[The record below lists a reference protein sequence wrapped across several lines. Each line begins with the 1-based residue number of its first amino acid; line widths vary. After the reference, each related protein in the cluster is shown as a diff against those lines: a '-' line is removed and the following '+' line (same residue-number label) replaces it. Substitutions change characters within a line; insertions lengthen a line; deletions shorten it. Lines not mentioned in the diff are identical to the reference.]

1 MTDSNERPLRR
12 ARKERVPRDP
22 RPVKRRRVSNEMV
35 SRSRGA
41 RRGVVAGLVVLV
53 LVVTIV
59 GIGGWY
65 SLFRNESGLAPGR
78 AIRVVVPAKSTSTQ
92 IASIL
97 ADSGAVPNALMF
109 RIRARLEKGD
119 GKLKPGTY
127 DLTTGMDY
135 LDAIATL
142 EEGTKTVYFTVAIPE
157 GWTIGQIA
165 RRVQA
170 QTGVRAADFE
180 RVAKTQ
186 AQDPKLQ
193 ATYPFLRSN
202 KTPSLEGYLFP
213 KTYQVKKGSTAQ
225 TIVEQM
231 LTQFGRET
239 DGLDPSF
246 AASAGV
252 SEHGIVTIASIIER
266 EASVPRDR
274 PLVASVIYNRLAKK
288 MRLQLDS
295 TVMYV
300 VGNKTLTLDD
310 LKVASP
316 YNTYVAAGLPPG
328 PIASPGLVALQAAAA
343 PTKTTF
349 LYYIMDHKDGSQSF
363 TNTYDEFLKLKVQA
377 KKGLK

>member
-1 MTDSNERPLRR
+1 MTDSNGRPTPRRRERPQ
-12 ARKERVPRDP
+12 RVS
-22 RPVKRRRVSNEMV
+22 RPPKRRVVSNDV
-35 SRSRGA
+35 VRKPRGA
-41 RRGVVAGLVVLV
+41 RRGMVGGLIVLV
-53 LVVTIV
+53 LVVAAV

-65 SLFRNESGLAPGR
+65 SLLRNESGLAPGK
-78 AIRVVVPAKSTSTQ
+78 AVQIVIPAKSSSAQ
-92 IASIL
+92 IADIL
-97 ADSGAVPNALMF
+97 ARGGAVPNALMF

-142 EEGTKTVYFTVAIPE
+142 EEGPKTVYYTVAIPE

-165 RRVQA
+165 KRVEKE
-170 QTGVRAADFE
+170 TGVPVADFE
-180 RVAKTQ
+180 RVARTQ
-186 AQDPKLQ
+186 AQDPALLAKF
-193 ATYPFLRSN
+193 PFLASN
-202 KTPSLEGYLFP
+202 KTASLEGYLFP
-213 KTYQVKKGSTAQ
+213 KTYQVKKGSSARS
-225 TIVEQM
+225 IVERM
-231 LTQFGRET
+231 VAQFGRET
-239 DGLDPSF
+239 EGLDFST
-246 AASAGV
+246 AAAAGI
-252 SEHGIVTIASIIER
+252 SEHGVVTIASIIER
-266 EASVPRDR
+266 EAQVPGDR
-274 PLVASVIYNRLAKK
+274 PLVASVIYNRLARK

-316 YNTYVAAGLPPG
+316 YNTYVSAGLPPG

-343 PTKTTF
+343 PTKTSY

-363 TNTYDEFLKLKVQA
+363 TVTYDEFLKLKAQA